1 MDDRTALATVHRL
14 RTFLYLLAVV
24 LFTGTIGELLMVGH
38 DESRMQLVPFGLCLL
53 GLAGLGAAWR
63 RPTRPTLLTVRAVM
77 GVIAAGSILGVYEHL
92 EGNVGFVHE
101 VRPHAGTLEALREAL
116 GGAAPLLAPGI
127 LAVGAAV
134 AIAATCAT
142 TGRTRARSSTSRMT
156 LVTSPGGRRR
166 AV

>member
-14 RTFLYLLAVV
+14 RTFLYLLAAV

-53 GLAGLGAAWR
+53 GLVALGVAWR
-63 RPTRPTLLTVRAVM
+63 RPDRQQRRAAMVT
-77 GVIAAGSILGVYEHL
+77 IAAGSVLGVWEHL
-92 EGNVGFVHE
+92 EGNIGFVHE
-101 VRPHAGTLEALREAL
+101 VRPHAGTLEAFREGL

-127 LAVGAAV
+127 LAIGAAV
-134 AIAATCAT
+134 AIAATFAT
-142 TGRTRARSSTSRMT
+142 AERPRARSASRRMT

-166 AV
+166 SA